1 MKLLRVNLMA
11 VLMFFVVLTSGFA
24 DTNTLLS
31 AVGGLSA
38 SDVYM
43 KYAAIGSIGDGFEKG
58 VYDSNFVKTVV
69 GDILTLNNSATEH
82 FNNMLNSGDFVGE
95 DVVFGNRMIET
106 YKYLSKEAEAFANYL
121 MTMDK
126 KYADEFQVYRKLA
139 WGTIKLLL
147 GLK

>member
-31 AVGGLSA
+31 AVGGPA